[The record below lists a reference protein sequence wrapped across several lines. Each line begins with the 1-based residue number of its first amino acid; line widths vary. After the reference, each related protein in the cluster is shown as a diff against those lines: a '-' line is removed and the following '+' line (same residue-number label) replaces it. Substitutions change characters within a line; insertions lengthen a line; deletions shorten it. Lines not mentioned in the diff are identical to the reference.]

1 MEILHENSNIPKN
14 VALILG
20 FFDGIHAG
28 HIDVIKNT
36 PNIPRV
42 LITFSNSPAEYF
54 KKDVKYIYPREF
66 NYELIKK
73 LGVDYIY
80 EQDFPKIANLTAEE
94 YLQKL
99 ITLFSP
105 KSITTGFNHTFGT
118 KRRGNPKF
126 LEKRQANYEYFC
138 TPPTIIDNEIVSS
151 TKIKEFI
158 SKGEIE
164 KANRF
169 LTRSFSIESTVIEG
183 AKIGRKLGFPT
194 ANLKYPRDII
204 RLPYGVYKV
213 KCFNKPAVMNWGVK
227 PTFNSEETLEI
238 HIPNFEQDLYN
249 KNIQVEIISKIR
261 EEKKFEDLNEL
272 KKQIEKDIEI
282 CLK

>member
-99 ITLFSP
+99 VKLFNP
-105 KSITTGFNHTFGT
+105 KSITTGFNHTFGA
-118 KRRGNPKF
+118 KRQGNPET
-126 LEKRQANYEYFC
+126 LEKHQANYEYFC

-151 TKIKEFI
+151 TKIKEYL

-194 ANLKYPRDII
+194 ANLKYPQDII

-227 PTFNSEETLEI
+227 PTFNSKEILEI

-261 EEKKFEDLNEL
+261 EEKKFENLNEL

>member
-1 MEILHENSNIPKN
+1 MK
-14 VALILG
+14 
-20 FFDGIHAG
+20 
-28 HIDVIKNT
+28 
-36 PNIPRV
+36 
-42 LITFSNSPAEYF
+42 
-54 KKDVKYIYPREF
+54 
-66 NYELIKK
+66 
-73 LGVDYIY
+73 
-80 EQDFPKIANLTAEE
+80 
-94 YLQKL
+94 
-99 ITLFSP
+99 
-105 KSITTGFNHTFGT
+105 
-118 KRRGNPKF
+118 
-126 LEKRQANYEYFC
+126 KRQANYEYFC

-164 KANRF
+164 KANKF
-169 LTRSFSIESTVIEG
+169 LTRNFLIESMVIEG

-249 KNIQVEIISKIR
+249 KNVQVEIISKIR